1 MKLSNIY
8 FKEFTLKKFAKNIE
22 EEYAINEMA
31 AEGLTKLIRA
41 ADTLIFEKFKIK
53 PSDKVY
59 FIAGSA
65 RLYVHQELRDL
76 FKLTQ
81 PVGDLDIVIPNKETW
96 VNAGLGEYYEKGG
109 IYRPDANGLD
119 IEVFDIWDPSKAGGD
134 YANVRVRSTQEIM
147 SDVNAVNGYYFMS
160 LYDVIDYKI
169 SLNRDKEKEVVELIG
184 KYNSS
189 DSSNRISLIRAIVDA
204 IGMDK
209 TKEFL
214 GTMGK

>member
-8 FKEFTLKKFAKNIE
+8 FKEFALKEFANNIE

-31 AEGLTKLIRA
+31 AEGLTKLINA

-53 PSDKVY
+53 PTDRSY

-76 FKLTQ
+76 FELTQ

-109 IYRPDANGLD
+109 IYRPDAGGMD

-134 YANVRVRSTQEIM
+134 YADVKVRSTQEIM
-147 SDVNAVNGYYFMS
+147 SDTNAVNGYFFMS
-160 LYDVIDYKI
+160 LYDVIDYKM
-169 SLNRDKEKEVVELIG
+169 SLNRGKEKEVIELIG
-184 KYNSS
+184 KYNNS
-189 DSSNRISLIRAIVDA
+189 DSSGRVGLIRAIVD
-204 IGMDK
+204 ILGMAK

-214 GTMGK
+214 GRMKK